1 MKKYLLGKEG
11 GFYKANLHCH
21 TTISDGKKTPEQIKE
36 MYKNAGYSVVAY
48 TDHDVLI
55 PHDELCDGG
64 FIALNGVEVAVKP
77 ILVSPTPIDSKT
89 CHICMIA
96 IKQDNITQPL
106 WNEKYVHVGRSRKYI
121 SEVKHSETEPPYE
134 YKYTG
139 EGISEIMRGY
149 REAGFFVTYNHPTWS
164 QESYPEYI
172 NYFGMHAMEM
182 FNGSCLMLG
191 YDEYNSRV
199 YDDMLKSGKRI
210 FCVGTD
216 DNHNA
221 PKNPDS
227 FRAFTMINAKALTY
241 DDITAALLRGDF
253 YASEAPEIH
262 ELYYKNG
269 KIHIECTPV
278 REITVNC
285 LTRRSCHIRSENGEP
300 ITSADIG
307 IPYDAGYFRVTVT
320 DNAGCRATTN
330 AYFLDELK

>member
-1 MKKYLLGKEG
+1 MKTYLLTQNGN
-11 GFYKANLHCH
+11 FYKANLHCH
-21 TTISDGKKTPEQIKE
+21 SVISDGKWTVEQLKE
-36 MYKNAGYSVVAY
+36 AYMAQGYSAIAF
-48 TDHDVLI
+48 TDHQIFLTHNDLTDDKFV
-55 PHDELCDGG
+55 
-64 FIALNGVEVAVKP
+64 ALNGYEVD
-77 ILVSPTPIDSKT
+77 VSGGSTALGTRKT
-89 CHICMIA
+89 CHFCCVALDDKMEMQRIYYDAKHLTKNIEIA
-96 IKQDNITQPL
+96 RLDPAQSYREREYTP
-106 WNEKYVHVGRSRKYI
+106 EYI
-121 SEVKHSETEPPYE
+121 SAL
-134 YKYTG
+134 
-139 EGISEIMRGY
+139 MQ
-149 REAGFFVTYNHPTWS
+149 EARDNGFFVTYNHPTWS

-182 FNGSCLMLG
+182 FNGSCLVLG

-285 LTRRSCHIRSENGEP
+285 LTRRSCHILSENGEP

>member
-11 GFYKANLHCH
+11 SFYKANLHCH
-21 TTISDGKKTPEQIKE
+21 TTISDGRKTPEEVKE
-36 MYKNAGYSVVAY
+36 MYKAAGYSVVAY

-55 PHDELCDGG
+55 PHDELCDEN
-64 FIALNGVEVAVKP
+64 FIALNGLEVAVKP

-96 IKQDNITQPL
+96 LKQDNITQPL
-106 WNEKYVHVGRSRKYI
+106 WNEKYVHIGKSRNYI
-121 SEVKHSETEPPYE
+121 SQVKHSKTEPPYE
-134 YKYTG
+134 YRYTG

-149 REAGFFVTYNHPTWS
+149 RDAGFFVTYNHPTWS

-182 FNGSCLMLG
+182 FNGSCLDLG
-191 YDEYNSRV
+191 YDEYNPRV

-216 DNHNA
+216 DNHN
-221 PKNPDS
+221 KSSDS
-227 FRAFTMINAKALTY
+227 FIAFTMINAKSFSY
-241 DDITAALLRGDF
+241 EEITAALLRGDF

-262 ELYYKNG
+262 ELYYERG
-269 KIHIECTPV
+269 RVHIETTPA

-285 LTRRSCHIRSENGEP
+285 LTRRSSHVYAGEGRP
-300 ITSADIG
+300 ITSADIE
-307 IPYDAGYFRVTVT
+307 IPKDAGYFRITVT
-320 DNAGCRATTN
+320 DSAGYHATTN
-330 AYFLDELK
+330 AYFLDSLK